1 MSRSSEYSYEMAR
14 AQRQAIYDARVSARV
29 EEFYRRYYSQY
40 EEMERKHYSAY
51 IPDEMRRLASDLA
64 SIRDLLVSNP
74 TRAREIS
81 FQVGSYISGM
91 HSLGRAA
98 MNQFERAE
106 RMRQE
111 VAQERKKERQNAM
124 MKQYYDQVGSI
135 SPAAVHFA
143 QTELEGIRSAIQ
155 SGGISSGEL
164 QRRLST
170 VISAAEEKAVKWK
183 QEKLAAGKKEAAISR
198 LEETERSI
206 SESSMEDRKQANEL
220 IERVRRMKEDIYA
233 GKTDADAMDAEIASV
248 EESVEDTLIKEEIRR
263 QTVKAFIKL
272 LRQQDFTVGKPVL
285 VQEGSESYVKFTA
298 QRPSG
303 NRAVCRFDDHGKVRY
318 KFDQYEGM
326 SCLKDIQTVQADL
339 ERIYSVKLSDERILW
354 ENPDRLT
361 KDADQIPDGGIMARG
376 K

>member
-1 MSRSSEYSYEMAR
+1 MSRSSEYLYKMASD
-14 AQRQAIYDARVSARV
+14 QWQAINNAKISARV
-29 EEFYRRYYSQY
+29 EEFYWRYRSQY
-40 EEMERKHYSAY
+40 EEMERKHYAAY

-64 SIRDLLVSNP
+64 SIQELLVFNP

-98 MNQFERAE
+98 INQFERAE

-111 VAQERKKERQNAM
+111 AAHQQKRESQNAM
-124 MKQYYDQVGSI
+124 MKQYYDQVGAI

-143 QTELEGIRSAIQ
+143 QTELEGIRAAIQ

-164 QRRLST
+164 QRKLS
-170 VISAAEEKAVKWK
+170 VAIRAAEEKAVEWK
-183 QEKLAAGKKEAAISR
+183 QEKLAAGRKEAAISR

-206 SESSMEDRKQANEL
+206 IKSLVEDRKQVDTL
-220 IERVRRMKEDIYA
+220 IERVRRMKDDICA
-233 GKTDADAMDAEIASV
+233 GKMDVDAADAEIVSV
-248 EESVEDTLIKEEIRR
+248 EESVEDTMVTEEVRR

-272 LRQQDFTVGKPVL
+272 LRQQDFTVEKPVL
-285 VQEGSESYVKFTA
+285 VEEGSESYVKFTA

-303 NRAVCRFDDHGKVRY
+303 NRAVCRFDNHGKVRY

-326 SCLKDIQTVQADL
+326 SCLKDIQTVQTEL
-339 ERIYSVKLSDERILW
+339 ERVYSVKLSDERVLW
-354 ENPDRLT
+354 ENPNRIT
-361 KDADQIPDGGIMARG
+361 KDADQIPGGGTMARG